1 MSTEPNAP
9 GGSANGRGQWE
20 SERPLW
26 SAAPA
31 EDRDGVALLT
41 LAGELDLAATE
52 DLDRLLGESLD
63 FGREGLVVD
72 MTGVSFC
79 DSSCLNALLSAAR
92 RARAAGA
99 GFALVAIS
107 PGVVRPITV
116 LSLGQLL
123 PMTGS
128 VPEAV
133 ELVRM
138 R

>member
-1 MSTEPNAP
+1 MPAESNVP
-9 GGSANGRGQWE
+9 GGSANGQGQWE
-20 SERPLW
+20 SERQLW

-31 EDRDGVALLT
+31 EDRDGVVLLT
-41 LAGELDLAATE
+41 LTGELDLAAAE

-63 FGREGLVVD
+63 SGREGLVVD

-79 DSSCLNALLSAAR
+79 DSSCLNALLGAAR

-99 GFALVAIS
+99 GFALVAVS
-107 PGVVRPITV
+107 PAVVRPITA
-116 LSLGQLL
+116 LNLGQLL

-133 ELVRM
+133 ELVRT